1 MPDILTPQRQQL
13 RLAWLSLTVG
23 LLLTALATLY
33 TKTDV
38 AALNRRELA
47 LIGEEI
53 AAKIQARLHTQAQ
66 ILRSGAA
73 FFAGSAEVTREE
85 WRQFIE
91 RSKIYLNLPGIQGI
105 GFALLIP
112 ADQLTGHLA
121 QLHAQG
127 FPDYRVWPEGERS
140 LYSSIVFLEP
150 FSDRN
155 LRAFGYDM
163 FTEPVRRAAM
173 EQARD
178 QDVAALSGKVLLVQE
193 TAQDVQA
200 GTLMYVPVYRP
211 EQPTL
216 TVDERRAA
224 LLGWVYSPYRMNDL
238 MQGVLGGWDLQEI
251 KRIRLQIHDG
261 DLISPATLLYDSRPS
276 KPGGPAE
283 SVRVPIDFN
292 GHVWTL
298 GFSHAQP
305 PMPALADPR
314 VLLIATSGTAISL
327 LLTAL
332 VLALTSSRSQAVRLA
347 SELLA
352 RERLEQ
358 ALRTSEAQYRLLA
371 DNTTDV
377 LWLLNLETGNWT
389 YMSPSVERLRGYT
402 VAEVMA
408 QSVEQVMTPE
418 SYAYA
423 QARISERSARF
434 RGGAPGTHAY
444 RDETEQTH
452 RDGST
457 VWTEVN
463 TRYLWNDQGE
473 LTLLGVTRDITA
485 RKRIERARDIALTKY
500 ETLFEHFPLGIS
512 VADATG
518 VILEANPIAET
529 LLGVSTREHLQRS
542 LDHRAWRIC
551 RLDGTP
557 MPPAEFPAV
566 RALHGGPE
574 LYFAKMGIIKADE
587 TVTWLSV
594 TAAHLPLRGYGAV
607 VTYGDISEQVRSETA
622 REAVSAVARL
632 AVSSDSAESF
642 RSALPPLLAT
652 RLGFP
657 IVAIETFDAVRAE
670 MVFAG
675 SVGIPAAVDGPLRI
689 PVGATLSGQVA
700 MTGTSLVELAADT
713 RSEYSDQALKA
724 IGVVT
729 FLCVP
734 VTLGSRVLGTLSLAD
749 TRRRPDAWQLPATL
763 QTIADTLADATA
775 RLETQSAL
783 RESERNYRGLVD
795 NLHAGVVVHR
805 PDTSILFSNP
815 MASHLL
821 GLTSEQLRGIAAI
834 DPRWCFLREDGTRMT
849 VNEFPVARVAA
860 SGTALQNLNLG
871 IIRPDRDAPTWVQC
885 EAHPIRDEQGRLRQI
900 FVTFFD
906 ITERQRALAALR
918 KSEALLNEVG
928 RMAGIGGWE
937 VNVERGELT
946 WTQAVYRIHEVDD
959 RYIPTVDQAIAFYTP
974 EFRPVIAAAV
984 QRAIDQG
991 QPFDLELELIT
1002 EQGHR
1007 RWVHAIGRAMTEH
1020 GKTATVAGVVQDITE
1035 RKQAALELE
1044 HHRHHLESL
1053 VASRTLDLM
1062 VARDAA
1068 QAANRAKSAFLANM
1082 SHELRTPMN
1091 AIIGLTHL
1099 LAREITAPRA
1109 RERLVKISGAAQHL
1123 LGILND
1129 ILDLAKIEAD
1139 RLSLDVSDFA
1149 LTPVLERAADLVR
1162 EQAATKGLRLTIA
1175 VDPACPVTLH
1185 GDALRLS
1192 QMVANYVSNAV
1203 KFSLHGEVR
1212 VRACLMEQGPRDCVL
1227 RIEVADQ
1234 GIGLTPEQQG
1244 RLFQPFVQADSSTTR
1259 EYGGTGLG
1267 LVIVQRLAALMGGQ
1281 VGVTSTPGVGSTFWL
1296 TARLGRV
1303 TQISTAA
1310 PATADAVGPMPVEQ
1324 ELARRYRGVRVLLA
1338 EDEPVNQAVTVELL
1352 EDLGLVVDVV
1362 GTGQDAV
1369 ERVHDGDYA
1378 LVLMDLHMP
1387 VLDGLDATRAIR
1399 GLPGKESL
1407 PILAMTASAF
1417 ADDRRRCL
1425 DAGMNDH
1432 IAKPVQPEALFAAL
1446 LRWLAPS
1453 LPGDRPT
1460 PVIGPLPGE
1469 ADRALVHLVLDQ
1481 LERQLPTGDVTET
1494 WSEFA
1499 PLIEATLGPAAIQ
1512 LGQAISCRN
1521 LDQARC
1527 ALRQA
1532 QEALRS
1538 RSD

>member
-1 MPDILTPQRQQL
+1 
-13 RLAWLSLTVG
+13 
-23 LLLTALATLY
+23 
-33 TKTDV
+33 
-38 AALNRRELA
+38 
-47 LIGEEI
+47 
-53 AAKIQARLHTQAQ
+53 
-66 ILRSGAA
+66 
-73 FFAGSAEVTREE
+73 

-112 ADQLTGHLA
+112 TDQLTGHLA
-121 QLHAQG
+121 QLRAQG
-127 FPDYRVWPEGERS
+127 FPDYRIWPEGERN
-140 LYSSIVFLEP
+140 LYTSVVFLEP

-193 TAQDVQA
+193 TDQDVQA
-200 GTLMYVPVYRP
+200 GTLMYVPVYQP

-224 LLGWVYSPYRMNDL
+224 LLGWVYSPYRMSDL
-238 MQGVLGGWDLQEI
+238 MHGVLGGWDLQET
-251 KRIRLQIHDG
+251 KRIRLRINDG
-261 DLISPATLLYDSRPS
+261 DLISPATLLYDSQPTEP
-276 KPGGPAE
+276 PGAAVGAEE

-298 GFSHAQP
+298 RFSHAQP
-305 PMPALADPR
+305 LIPAMADAR

-371 DNTTDV
+371 ENTTDV
-377 LWLLNLETGNWT
+377 LWLLNLENGNWT

-408 QSVEQVMTPE
+408 QSVEEVMTAE

-423 QARISERSARF
+423 QARISERITRF
-434 RGGAPGTHAY
+434 RSGAPGTHAY
-444 RDETEQTH
+444 RDEIEQTH

-485 RKRIERARDIALTKY
+485 RK
-500 ETLFEHFPLGIS
+500 
-512 VADATG
+512 
-518 VILEANPIAET
+518 
-529 LLGVSTREHLQRS
+529 
-542 LDHRAWRIC
+542 
-551 RLDGTP
+551 
-557 MPPAEFPAV
+557 
-566 RALHGGPE
+566 
-574 LYFAKMGIIKADE
+574 
-587 TVTWLSV
+587 
-594 TAAHLPLRGYGAV
+594 
-607 VTYGDISEQVRSETA
+607 RSETA

-657 IVAIETFDAVRAE
+657 IVAIETYDAERAE

-675 SVGIPAAVDGPLRI
+675 SVGIPAAADAPLRVQI
-689 PVGATLSGQVA
+689 DATLSGQVA
-700 MTGTSLVELAADT
+700 LTGRPLVELAADT
-713 RSEYSDQALKA
+713 RPEYADQALKT

-729 FLCVP
+729 FLCAP
-734 VTLGSRVLGTLSLAD
+734 MTLGGQTLGTLSLAD
-749 TRRRPDAWQLPATL
+749 TRHRPDAPQMLATL

-775 RLETQSAL
+775 RLEAQSAL
-783 RESERNYRGLVD
+783 RESERNYRGLIE

-821 GLTSEQLRGIAAI
+821 GLTPEQLCGIAAI
-834 DPRWCFLREDGTRMT
+834 DPRWCFLREDGTCMP
-849 VNEFPVARVAA
+849 VNEFPVTRVAA
-860 SGTALQNLNLG
+860 SGTALQNLHLG

-885 EAHPIRDEQGRLRQI
+885 EAHPIRDEQGQLLQI

-937 VNVERGELT
+937 LNMERRELT
-946 WTQAVYRIHEVDD
+946 WTEAVYRIHGVEA
-959 RYIPTVDQAIAFYTP
+959 RTIPTLDHALAFYTP
-974 EFRPVIAAAV
+974 ESRPVIMATL
-984 QRAIDQG
+984 QRAIEQA
-991 QPFDLELELIT
+991 QPFDLELEIIT
-1002 EQGHR
+1002 ATAQR
-1007 RWVHAIGRAMTEH
+1007 RWVHAIGRAITEH
-1020 GKTATVAGVVQDITE
+1020 GKTLTIAGVIQDITE

-1062 VARDAA
+1062 EARDAA

-1109 RERLVKISGAAQHL
+1109 RERLVKVGEAAQHL

-1129 ILDLAKIEAD
+1129 ILDLAKVEAD
-1139 RLSLDVSDFA
+1139 RLSLDESDFS

-1162 EQAATKGLRLTIA
+1162 AQAAAKGLRLTTR
-1175 VDPACPVTLH
+1175 VDPACPDTLH
-1185 GDALRLS
+1185 GDPLRLG
-1192 QMVANYVSNAV
+1192 QMVANYISNAV
-1203 KFSLHGEVR
+1203 KFSLHGEVQ
-1212 VRACLMEQGPRDCVL
+1212 VRAWVTEQGPRDCVL

-1234 GIGLTPEQQG
+1234 GIGLTPEQQA

-1303 TQISTAA
+1303 MPIHSAA
-1310 PATADAVGPMPVEQ
+1310 PAAVGAFGP
-1324 ELARRYRGVRVLLA
+1324 
-1338 EDEPVNQAVTVELL
+1338 T
-1352 EDLGLVVDVV
+1352 
-1362 GTGQDAV
+1362 
-1369 ERVHDGDYA
+1369 
-1378 LVLMDLHMP
+1378 
-1387 VLDGLDATRAIR
+1387 
-1399 GLPGKESL
+1399 
-1407 PILAMTASAF
+1407 SA
-1417 ADDRRRCL
+1417 DS
-1425 DAGMNDH
+1425 
-1432 IAKPVQPEALFAAL
+1432 PEA
-1446 LRWLAPS
+1446 
-1453 LPGDRPT
+1453 
-1460 PVIGPLPGE
+1460 
-1469 ADRALVHLVLDQ
+1469 
-1481 LERQLPTGDVTET
+1481 
-1494 WSEFA
+1494 
-1499 PLIEATLGPAAIQ
+1499 
-1512 LGQAISCRN
+1512 
-1521 LDQARC
+1521 
-1527 ALRQA
+1527 
-1532 QEALRS
+1532 
-1538 RSD
+1538 

>member
-1 MPDILTPQRQQL
+1 MPDTRTPQHRQL
-13 RLAWLSLTVG
+13 RLAWLSLMVG

-38 AALNRRELA
+38 AALNRRELT

-53 AAKIQARLHTQAQ
+53 AAKIQARLHTHAQ

-73 FFAGSAEVTREE
+73 FFAGSTEVTREA

-112 ADQLTGHLA
+112 ADQLAGHLA
-121 QLHAQG
+121 QLRAQG
-127 FPDYRVWPEGERS
+127 FPDYRVWPQGERS
-140 LYSSIVFLEP
+140 LYSSIVLLEP

-163 FTEPVRRAAM
+163 LTEPVRRAAM

-193 TAQDVQA
+193 TDQDVQA

-238 MQGVLGGWDLQEI
+238 MHGVLGGWDLQET

-261 DLISPATLLYDSRPS
+261 DLISPATLLYDSQPT
-276 KPGGPAE
+276 KPGGAAARATE

-298 GFSHAQP
+298 DFSHAQP
-305 PMPALADPR
+305 LMPALADAR

-408 QSVEQVMTPE
+408 QSVEQVMTAE

-423 QARISERSARF
+423 QAQISERIARF

-444 RDETEQTH
+444 RDEIEQTH

-518 VILEANPIAET
+518 VILDANPIAET
-529 LLGVSTREHLQRS
+529 LLGVTTQEHLQHP

-566 RALHGGPE
+566 RALHGGQE

-734 VTLGSRVLGTLSLAD
+734 VMLGSRVLGTLSLAD
-749 TRRRPDAWQLPATL
+749 TRRRPDAWRLPATL

-783 RESERNYRGLVD
+783 RESERNYRGLVE

-821 GLTSEQLRGIAAI
+821 GLTSEQLRGLAAI
-834 DPRWCFLREDGTRMT
+834 DPRWCFLREDGTRMP

-871 IIRPDRDAPTWVQC
+871 IIRPDRDTPTWVQC

-984 QRAIDQG
+984 QRAVDQG
-991 QPFDLELELIT
+991 QPFDLELEIT
-1002 EQGHR
+1002 TAEGHR
-1007 RWVHAIGRAMTEH
+1007 RWVHAIGLATTEH
-1020 GKTATVAGVVQDITE
+1020 GKTIIISGVTQDITE

-1062 VARDAA
+1062 EARDAA
-1068 QAANRAKSAFLANM
+1068 QTANRAKSAFLANM

-1099 LAREITAPRA
+1099 LTREITAPRA
-1109 RERLVKISGAAQHL
+1109 RERLVKISEAAQHL

-1139 RLSLDVSDFA
+1139 RLSLDTSDFA

-1162 EQAATKGLRLTIA
+1162 VQAAAKGLRLTIA
-1175 VDPACPVTLH
+1175 VDPACPDSLH
-1185 GDALRLS
+1185 GDPLRLG

-1212 VRACLMEQGPRDCVL
+1212 VRACLAEQGPRDCVL
-1227 RIEVADQ
+1227 RIEVEDQ

-1281 VGVTSTPGVGSTFWL
+1281 VGVTSTPSVGSTFWL

-1303 TQISTAA
+1303 
-1310 PATADAVGPMPVEQ
+1310 MP
-1324 ELARRYRGVRVLLA
+1324 
-1338 EDEPVNQAVTVELL
+1338 
-1352 EDLGLVVDVV
+1352 
-1362 GTGQDAV
+1362 
-1369 ERVHDGDYA
+1369 
-1378 LVLMDLHMP
+1378 
-1387 VLDGLDATRAIR
+1387 I
-1399 GLPGKESL
+1399 
-1407 PILAMTASAF
+1407 
-1417 ADDRRRCL
+1417 
-1425 DAGMNDH
+1425 
-1432 IAKPVQPEALFAAL
+1432 
-1446 LRWLAPS
+1446 
-1453 LPGDRPT
+1453 DRPT
-1460 PVIGPLPGE
+1460 PVAAAPPGE
-1469 ADRALVHLVLDQ
+1469 ADRALVRLVLDQ

-1499 PLIEATLGPAAIQ
+1499 PLIEATLGPTAVE
-1512 LGQAISCRN
+1512 LGQAISCRD

-1532 QEALRS
+1532 QEALSS